1 MSTTQRNRG
10 VCLHIEGVFSNDR
23 FGINTYDIQIQAEFI
38 HVFLLTHICRCLYF
52 ITFNLRNRHFCP
64 PKCPRD
70 KKGTKIYVPRVP
82 GAQTRDNID
91 FYTLRILI
99 VKLSYLIAIQYASLR
114 LLLKI
119 INLHKIVNLLIINV
133 LTNCHF
139 PIQNFEKMEWRISSD
154 AMVVPVISDKWWM
167 HSRKS

>member
-1 MSTTQRNRG
+1 MKCVHLFMVISLLSKHKPQSVIRKIHYLFCLKTLYFLAIRKLRLSTTQRNRG

-70 KKGTKIYVPRVP
+70 KKGTK
-82 GAQTRDNID
+82 
-91 FYTLRILI
+91 
-99 VKLSYLIAIQYASLR
+99 
-114 LLLKI
+114 KI
-119 INLHKIVNLLIINV
+119 RPSSAWGTNEGQNCFFV
-133 LTNCHF
+133 LC
-139 PIQNFEKMEWRISSD
+139 
-154 AMVVPVISDKWWM
+154 
-167 HSRKS
+167 